1 MPGSP
6 SSQLRAKYVYVAD
19 PMCSWCWGFERAL
32 NQLRESCPLPLE
44 FVLGGLAPDND
55 QPMAA
60 DMRAMIADNWKRVE
74 EVTGASFNWD
84 YWERAQPCRST
95 WPACRLMLAA
105 ELESRGG
112 AERAYGAIQRAYYRD
127 ARDPSQLEVLLQ
139 IGTELGLE
147 RARLAGELDGANL
160 RALHRAHRER
170 MAELGARGFP
180 TLFLEIRPVRESE
193 AEPAG
198 ASAAGGALTP
208 GPKRY
213 LLGSARSTGAELI
226 EQVSAIAAPLGLSFE
241 SQSDSCG

>member
-1 MPGSP
+1 MPASP
-6 SSQLRAKYVYVAD
+6 NTPLRAKYVYVAD

-32 NQLRESCPLPLE
+32 TQLRESCPLPLE
-44 FVLGGLAPDND
+44 FVLGGLAPDNE

-60 DMRAMIADNWKRVE
+60 EMRAMIAKNWKRVE
-74 EVTGASFNWD
+74 EVTGAAFNWD
-84 YWERAQPCRST
+84 YWERAEPRRST

-147 RARLAGELDGANL
+147 RERLAGELNGANL
-160 RALHRAHRER
+160 RALHRTHRER
-170 MAELGARGFP
+170 MAEIGARGFP
-180 TLFLEIRPVRESE
+180 TLFLEIRPGGDSG
-193 AEPAG
+193 PQP
-198 ASAAGGALTP
+198 GGAPAATA
-208 GPKRY
+208 KQY

-226 EQVSAIAAPLGLSFE
+226 EQVRAITAPLGL
-241 SQSDSCG
+241 